1 MHNVVLSPI
10 DTETLIN
17 QIAKKTAELIESRRS
32 EKPERSTTEQMDLLS
47 PKETAKLL
55 KISITTLWRWEKA
68 GKVRIFGIGGK
79 RYYKY
84 SELIQVLTDSNTAE

>member
-17 QIAKKTAELIESRRS
+17 RIALKTAELIESRKN
-32 EKPERSTTEQMDLLS
+32 EKPERYTTEQMDLLS

-55 KISITTLWRWEKA
+55 KISTVTLWRWEKK
-68 GKVRIFGIGGK
+68 GKVKCYGKGGK
-79 RYYKY
+79 RYYKRN
-84 SELIQVLTDSNTAE
+84 ELIESLTVKK